1 MQQETNTPPSI
12 LSLMNIVSEIWRQYK
27 TLFAAQPDMPI
38 DKKIAV
44 HWSLFDLITDAQQAV
59 EHNYPTFNK
68 TTDLYHQWK
77 LAVRRY
83 REATK
88 RLNGE
93 AADEQQVLKLAER
106 RVEAAITW
114 TSWFWDVACCELRC
128 QHPIYDT
135 VRTTVDSL

>member
-44 HWSLFDLITDAQQAV
+44 HLSLFDLITDAQQAV

-88 RLNGE
+88 RLNGGPTS
-93 AADEQQVLKLAER
+93 DQQVLDIAER
-106 RVEAAITW
+106 RASAAQAW
-114 TSWFWDVACCELRC
+114 TRWFWSEACLNLRF
-128 QHPIYDT
+128 QSPWVFPI
-135 VRTTVDSL
+135 